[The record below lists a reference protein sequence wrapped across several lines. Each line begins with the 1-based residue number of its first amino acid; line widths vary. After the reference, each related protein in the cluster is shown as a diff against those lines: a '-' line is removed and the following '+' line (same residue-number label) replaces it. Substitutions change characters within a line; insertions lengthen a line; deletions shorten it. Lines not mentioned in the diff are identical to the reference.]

1 MAALGDTRQAEQAA
15 GSNRRRYCQA
25 PAPGVSRQKGESDER
40 EAERSMAGA
49 ERAVALALA
58 CRDER
63 RGELPVA
70 AELDD
75 LRRPRP
81 PPMVLE
87 NGVDQNAGTEREDK
101 DEVESRPGIAAQQGS
116 PGDVVAGRGRG
127 GKQQNGTGEIRRTA
141 EEQAYRHRIGEEEA
155 AAGAIEEGAE
165 PEVDVGHG
173 NQQDDRRAA
182 GEAKDEPR
190 SHPIL
195 RAGAST
201 PMRRLI
207 SAPAR
212 AVSFGG

>member
-101 DEVESRPGIAAQQGS
+101 DGEKTRPAIAAQKGS
-116 PGDVVAGRGRG
+116 PGAEGAVPAPGGLSKKGPGGMQGAAG
-127 GKQQNGTGEIRRTA
+127 GKGGLA
-141 EEQAYRHRIGEEEA
+141 PPAQAKSQA
-155 AAGAIEEGAE
+155 
-165 PEVDVGHG
+165 
-173 NQQDDRRAA
+173 
-182 GEAKDEPR
+182 
-190 SHPIL
+190 
-195 RAGAST
+195 
-201 PMRRLI
+201 
-207 SAPAR
+207 
-212 AVSFGG
+212 